1 MIDLSVGKLLL
12 LAVVA
17 LLVLGPEKLPGAART
32 AGALLRRVRRGWD
45 SVRAEVMRELEAEE
59 LRAKLKEAQEVARAT
74 VDETRR
80 HASTAA
86 DALGSVARE
95 ARERIDE
102 VRAQASKTT
111 DAPDPGARTSG
122 EPLQP
127 ENHERP

>member
-1 MIDLSVGKLLL
+1 MFDVSFGEILLI
-12 LAVVA
+12 AVVA
-17 LLVLGPEKLPGAART
+17 LVVLGPERLPGAART

-59 LRAKLKEAQEVARAT
+59 LRAKLKEAQEAARAA
-74 VDETRR
+74 VDETRK

-102 VRAQASKTT
+102 ARAEASR
-111 DAPDPGARTSG
+111 ASAASPN
-122 EPLQP
+122 P
-127 ENHERP
+127 EESAAANNESREQS